1 MNQNSDTADR
11 RLLLR
16 YLEDD
21 LPPDARE
28 EIEARLRSD
37 PAFRTKHD
45 RLRTIRRTVAEAPT
59 SFASDFSERVMDR
72 VQQQRED
79 TFTALYE
86 PIRGLFLRLALAS
99 LLVIGGLGTYNALHY
114 QDTGL
119 ADSPVEAALGLP
131 EVTYQAALEAEW
143 SLNPDAPTE

>member
-28 EIEARLRSD
+28 EVEARLRSD
-37 PAFRTKHD
+37 EAFRTKHE
-45 RLRTIRRTVAEAPT
+45 RLQAVRDTVTEASP
-59 SFASDFSERVMDR
+59 SFASGFSERVMDR
-72 VQQQRED
+72 IRQQRED
-79 TFTALYE
+79 AFSSLYE

-99 LLVIGGLGTYNALHY
+99 LLLIGGLGTYNALHY

-119 ADSPVEAALGLP
+119 TDSPVEAALGLP

-143 SLNPDAPTE
+143 PLNPDAPTE